1 MNRAG
6 YVWYIGFLY
15 HLPHTRG
22 DEPGSTVAGARKI
35 ENLPHTRGDEPGGAS
50 SDDIRE
56 WICPTR
62 VGMNRDFIYCDTDS
76 VKNLPHTRGDEPR
89 RGAHIY
95 LGINDLPHTRGDEPR
110 SASKY

>member
-1 MNRAG
+1 M
-6 YVWYIGFLY
+6 
-15 HLPHTRG
+15 
-22 DEPGSTVAGARKI
+22 AGARKI

-95 LGINDLPHTRGDEPR
+95 LGINDLPHTRGDEPGKFVKGR
-110 SASKY
+110 SGNPSICPTRVGMNR